1 MWKQEQGRR
10 NSMNMCGGRTEES
23 NQTKRNDSERKMKN
37 KKQRTGKKNFNKT
50 KTKSVW
56 KVTEYG

>member
-23 NQTKRNDSERKMKN
+23 NQTKRNDSERKME
-37 KKQRTGKKNFNKT
+37 KKQQRTKFFFNKT
-50 KTKSVW
+50 ETKSVW

>member
-23 NQTKRNDSERKMKN
+23 NQTKRNDSERKMK
-37 KKQRTGKKNFNKT
+37 KKTTNEKKNFNKT
-50 KTKSVW
+50 ETKSVW